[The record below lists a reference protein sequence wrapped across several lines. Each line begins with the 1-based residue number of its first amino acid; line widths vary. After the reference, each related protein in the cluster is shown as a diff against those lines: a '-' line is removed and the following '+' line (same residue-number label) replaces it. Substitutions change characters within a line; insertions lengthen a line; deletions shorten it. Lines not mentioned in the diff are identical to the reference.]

1 MKKTALLGATVL
13 FAAGA
18 MGWALVACGNTSQP
32 SNSSNGN
39 QVSNVVET
47 AKQEALDAKN
57 TLDEGRAADYGI
69 TAADLAE
76 PVVTVAFGDY
86 DAMGDLSHKIQN
98 GELDDAVVRI
108 DGTVAHPLQSY
119 AIVQTVPEPKSRI
132 GSTFIIEGTADEAYP
147 PDGTHVEITAKVCK
161 MAGGY
166 GSRVLVA
173 VPETVKILD

>member
-32 SNSSNGN
+32 SNSYENKP
-39 QVSNVVET
+39 V
-47 AKQEALDAKN
+47 LD
-57 TLDEGRAADYGI
+57 GI